1 MHTDSVDDRNGLVIL
16 SRLSAVA
23 VKQHEG
29 GGLHLRLA
37 SSLSDASL
45 ELGGDLLVLVAPT
58 NLMVVRHASAI
69 KDRIIAARQAGG
81 GRVRGGALE
90 VLSGGKRRGDDDKEV
105 ELHHCEVTVVVED
118 DEVGSECKWYDCFEC
133 GVCGSD

>member
-1 MHTDSVDDRNGLVIL
+1 MHTDSVDDKNGLVIL

-58 NLMVVRHASAI
+58 NLVVVRHASAI

-81 GRVRGGALE
+81 G
-90 VLSGGKRRGDDDKEV
+90 KRRGDEDKEV
-105 ELHHCEVTVVVED
+105 ELHHCDVTVVVED
-118 DEVGSECKWYDCFEC
+118 DEVGSERKWYDCFEC